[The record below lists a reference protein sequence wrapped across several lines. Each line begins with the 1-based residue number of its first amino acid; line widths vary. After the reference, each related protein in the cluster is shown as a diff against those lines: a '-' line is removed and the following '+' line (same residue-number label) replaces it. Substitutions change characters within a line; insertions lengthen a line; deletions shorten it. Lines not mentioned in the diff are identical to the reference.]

1 MQNKRTVCAWIL
13 AVALMV
19 VPMLAGAS
27 IHAGSNIQSAD
38 GGNPIPPPPGSGN
51 GYVVAP
57 SQWLDGGNPIP
68 PPPGSGSIA

>member
-1 MQNKRTVCAWIL
+1 MSKKNVVCVWIL

-19 VPMLAGAS
+19 VPALAGAS
-27 IHAGSNIQSAD
+27 IHDGSGIQSAD

-51 GYVVAP
+51 GFVLAP
-57 SQWLDGGNPIP
+57 SPLMDGGNPIP